1 MNALT
6 KALCFL
12 HHAWS
17 EWRLALVTE
26 DALIW
31 RRTCLRCGAHESKLD
46 EKELGA

>member
-1 MNALT
+1 MSAFS

-12 HHAWS
+12 RHDWS
-17 EWRLALVTE
+17 KWRLALVTE

-46 EKELGA
+46 EKELEA